1 MRRAAVLAVRAA
13 GVVAVACLALAGLAT
28 PAFAHNQLI
37 ASNPANETTLQE
49 SPAAVELTF
58 DQPVQMGEGLN
69 TIAITGPEGTNW
81 TVGPPE
87 VASNVVTAPV
97 DALGPAGQY
106 KIGYRILSADG
117 HPVSGE
123 VTFTLATAGQGT
135 PAPPSSEGGGEAAGP
150 SEEGGLPI
158 WVWILGAVVLL
169 GAGLTVALRIGGKQP
184 R

>member
-1 MRRAAVLAVRAA
+1 MRRLAGRVVTAV
-13 GVVAVACLALAGLAT
+13 VVAFLTLVGFAT

-37 ASNPANETTLQE
+37 GSNPANEASVPS

-58 DQPVQMGEGLN
+58 DQPVQNGEGLN
-69 TIAITGPEGTNW
+69 AIAITGPEGTNW
-81 TVGPPE
+81 SVGPAE
-87 VASNVVTAPV
+87 VASNVVTASV
-97 DALGPAGQY
+97 DGLGPAGVY

-123 VTFTLATAGQGT
+123 LTFTLTTAGDGA
-135 PAPPSSEGGGEAAGP
+135 PAPASTASDIEASDSS
-150 SEEGGLPI
+150 SDDGGLPI